1 MAMFTCPDCKTRVS
15 LSADKC
21 PVCGRPVTAADK
33 PSSGFL
39 HGFVNGLKLA
49 LKVFVILCIISV
61 VVNYAMPDTEEKSQ
75 PTTNSTDSDKP
86 RKKSALKRMIDQKS
100 SIEEYIN
107 TKKEETAKHEP
118 VSVSNE
124 ISTFMVKVIIP
135 EVKRQH
141 LRYYNM
147 EPVSESTTKWLAS
160 SDKDGYVVVVTFKGA
175 VHPKTARQISQM
187 ISGKIRMLVGG
198 NPFTKVT
205 IAGTDGT
212 YGSFI
217 WRPTDTLGRWS
228 ADGK

>member
-39 HGFVNGLKLA
+39 HSFANGLKLA

-61 VVNYAMPDTEEKSQ
+61 VVNYAVPDTEEKPQ
-75 PTTNSTDSDKP
+75 PTTNSSDSDKP
-86 RKKSALKRMIDQKS
+86 RKQS

-118 VSVSNE
+118 VSVPNE

-147 EPVSESTTKWLAS
+147 EPVSESATKWLAS

-228 ADGK
+228 VDGI